1 VEPAWSKYDSTRRR
15 KHAED
20 VRKRAGKALK
30 MCMREIVR
38 MYYYVGRCRKFTKKR
53 VEENMHGP
61 VHRMGYKLSLLGLKL
76 LCGANSPQMTF
87 RAADASRTMPIE
99 SLR

>member
-1 VEPAWSKYDSTRRR
+1 MIRQGEENT
-15 KHAED
+15 D

-30 MCMREIVR
+30 MGMREIVR
-38 MYYYVGRCRKFTKKR
+38 MYYYVESLQKK

-76 LCGANSPQMTF
+76 LCGASSPQMTF
-87 RAADASRTMPIE
+87 RAADVSRTMPIE